1 MFSLFDKSS
10 LVWMSKMRFSWWVRL
25 SPKGVILGHNLRET
39 LNMWYREFR
48 CFVIIKGRLYHRT
61 PQFQPNHAKPM
72 SYAWFFGYPWISCE
86 FPIESHEIPFLLMIS
101 PPFSKHLPAT
111 ATQLRMDHAAA
122 GFKGYNLML
131 EPVTSVEF
139 CGYGCLKM
147 SYTPSHGHSNVKIWE
162 DAGDKPS
169 NLEVPYFRPLFTH
182 QFV

>member
-61 PQFQPNHAKPM
+61 PHFQPNHAKPM
-72 SYAWFFGYPWISCE
+72 SYAWFFGYPWISYE
-86 FPIESHEIPFLLMIS
+86 FPIKSHEIPFLLMIS

-162 DAGDKPS
+162 AAGDKPS